1 MPRLHPKFTDEI
13 FRVSSFSKG
22 FCNFLKSHNWLYFD
36 DGTGTCELLAASLHF
51 QGMDAGRPNS
61 YKVVFVLDCDGGGG
75 RAAVGSRVC
84 YGTS

>member
-1 MPRLHPKFTDEI
+1 MPRGKL
-13 FRVSSFSKG
+13 
-22 FCNFLKSHNWLYFD
+22 
-36 DGTGTCELLAASLHF
+36 GTCELLAASLHF

>member
-1 MPRLHPKFTDEI
+1 MY
-13 FRVSSFSKG
+13 SKV
-22 FCNFLKSHNWLYFD
+22 CN
-36 DGTGTCELLAASLHF
+36 GTCELLAASLHF

-84 YGTS
+84 YREGSRTVKRSISEISAVQFLDQRF